1 MCGAE
6 TMSLRPRRLEE
17 SPESLPFARRADG
30 KRTENKKKK
39 NWGSGGRGGGHK
51 ELSEAGSEVRRI
63 KVGVRISG
71 Q

>member
-30 KRTENKKKK
+30 KRTGKKKK
-39 NWGSGGRGGGHK
+39 KIGGQEGWGSQRALRGRK
-51 ELSEAGSEVRRI
+51 
-63 KVGVRISG
+63 
-71 Q
+71 

>member
-30 KRTENKKKK
+30 KRTENKTK
-39 NWGSGGRGGGHK
+39 NWGSGRGGGHK